1 MLLSSNV
8 LASCLALVVA
18 AACSQ
23 TNGNER
29 PAASQTNTVSS
40 PQTSA
45 TPGAPNMPSNAA
57 PPNAGQP
64 ASIGTAT
71 MKDDGTIVLMLR
83 ATGPGGMLGDS
94 RMEYP
99 KGHPNYEEV
108 LKHLGGLKPGEQKP
122 VPPWP

>member
-1 MLLSSNV
+1 MLTSKFP
-8 LASCLALVVA
+8 LALAWILAVTA

-23 TNGNER
+23 SNGNER
-29 PAASQTNTVSS
+29 PATSQTNTFSS
-40 PQTSA
+40 PQTN
-45 TPGAPNMPSNAA
+45 TQKAPNMPSN
-57 PPNAGQP
+57 

-94 RMEYP
+94 RIEYP
-99 KGHPNYEEV
+99 KGHPNYDEV

>member
-1 MLLSSNV
+1 MSSSNHSRIV
-8 LASCLALVVA
+8 LAATVLIALAVA

-29 PAASQTNTVSS
+29 PAASQTNTLSS
-40 PQTSA
+40 PQTN
-45 TPGAPNMPSNAA
+45 TPQKANM
-57 PPNAGQP
+57 PPNAELP

-99 KGHPNYEEV
+99 KGHPNYDEV